1 MDITFL
7 GATDTVT
14 GSRFLVR
21 HGKASVLV
29 DCGLFQG
36 LKKLRERNWDPFPVA
51 PNSIDAVVLT
61 HAHVDHSGYLPLL
74 ARRGFRGPVYCTR
87 ATADLCNILLPD
99 AAHLQ
104 EEEAAFAN
112 KHGYSRHRPAL
123 PLYTRK
129 DASAALRL
137 LEPVDFNEIFE
148 IVPGVRAGLTPA
160 GHILGAACA
169 FLEWDGRRLVFS
181 GDVGRPEDPVML
193 PPAPIER
200 ADYLVLESTY
210 GDRRHPDVDPAD
222 MLAEV
227 IDRAVHVGGTVV
239 VPSFAVGR
247 AQSILY
253 LLSKLVDEGRVRQLP
268 VFLDSPMAIDAT
280 ELFLRHQ
287 SLHRLTPEECA
298 RIASIAV
305 CTRTVSESKKAMY
318 LSGPKVIVSASGMA
332 TGGRVLH
339 HLKAFAGDP
348 RNAIVFAG
356 YQAAGTRGAAMLA
369 GADSIKVHG
378 SYYPVRAQVT
388 CIENLSAHA
397 DYREILNWLKPVPR
411 PPARVF
417 LVHGEPGARD
427 ALRLRLKD
435 ELGWQAAQPDY
446 GECVELE

>member
-1 MDITFL
+1 MNITFL

-21 HGKASVLV
+21 HGKASLLV

-36 LKKLRERNWDPFPVA
+36 LKKLRERNREPFPVA
-51 PNSIDAVVLT
+51 PDGIDAVVLT

-74 ARRGFRGPVYCTR
+74 CRLGFSGPVYCTR
-87 ATADLCNILLPD
+87 ATADLCGILLPD

-123 PLYTRK
+123 PLYTKK
-129 DASAALRL
+129 DAAAALKL
-137 LEPVDFNEIFE
+137 LVPVGFNEAFE
-148 IVPGVRAGLTPA
+148 PAAGIRASLSPA
-160 GHILGAACA
+160 GHILGAASA
-169 FLEWDGRRLVFS
+169 LLDWDDRRLVIS
-181 GDVGRPEDPVML
+181 GDIGRPDDPIML
-193 PPAPIER
+193 PPAPLER

-210 GDRRHPDVDPAD
+210 GDRRHPAVDPAQA
-222 MLAEV
+222 LAEV
-227 IDRAVHVGGTVV
+227 VERALHVGGTVV

-253 LLSKLVDEGRVRQLP
+253 LLSKLMEDGKVERLP

-280 ELFLRHQ
+280 ELFLRHHD
-287 SLHRLTPEECA
+287 LHRLSAEECA
-298 RIASIAV
+298 RMASIAV
-305 CTRTVSESKKAMY
+305 CTRTVAESKQAMY
-318 LSGPKVIVSASGMA
+318 CNGPKVIVSASGMA

-369 GADSIKVHG
+369 GADSIKIHG
-378 SYYPVRAQVT
+378 SYYPVRAQVA
-388 CIENLSAHA
+388 CLENLSAHA
-397 DYREILNWLKPVPR
+397 DYREILNWLKPASR
-411 PPARVF
+411 PPAGIF

-435 ELGWQAAQPDY
+435 ELGWRAAQPEY
-446 GECVELE
+446 GECADLK